1 MGQLI
6 FETVLNGV
14 QFGVF
19 LFLIAAGLTLVFGIM
34 SMVNLAHGSLFMMGA
49 YIGSYVFQQTDSFA
63 LAVVVAIPFSLVLGI
78 VLEYLA
84 LRTLYARDHL
94 DQVLATFGFI
104 LFFNQLV
111 LRVFGATSQEFRLP
125 DAINFP
131 MQISYREIALAVIV
145 AILIGL
151 AMWVVARARMNSQRR
166 AVYVAA
172 IAVSIFFIVRFQ
184 GYLPTD
190 TSFSFSYPSYRLIV
204 IAVGLLVALGLYL
217 VIAKTRMGMLIRA
230 GASNRPMV
238 GALGVN
244 IRLLFTI
251 IFGIGA
257 ALAGLAGVMIGPIES
272 VESGMGESKLILAF
286 VVIVIGGIGSIR
298 GAFIASI
305 IVGLVE
311 VIGRVF
317 MKDMLRTF
325 LPEEFAQTAGPAL
338 ASMSIYILMAA
349 VLYFRPQGLF
359 PARTG

>member
-34 SMVNLAHGSLFMMGA
+34 NMVNLAHGSMFMMGA
-49 YIGSYVFQQTDSFA
+49 YIGSWIFQQTGSFA
-63 LAVVVAIPFSLVLGI
+63 LAVAVAIPFSLVLGI
-78 VLEYLA
+78 LLEYLA

-131 MQISYREIALAVIV
+131 MPLF
-145 AILIGL
+145 G
-151 AMWVVARARMNSQRR
+151 
-166 AVYVAA
+166 
-172 IAVSIFFIVRFQ
+172 F
-184 GYLPTD
+184 T
-190 TSFSFSYPSYRLIV
+190 YPSYRLIV
-204 IAVGLLVALGLYL
+204 IVVGLLVALGLYL

-244 IRLLFTI
+244 IRMLFTI

-272 VESGMGESKLILAF
+272 VESGMGENKLILAF

-305 IVGLVE
+305 LVGLVE

-317 MKDMLRTF
+317 MKDILRTF